1 MRIDVVIPFVDGSDP
16 IWRELY
22 KKEFNEDPIAKYRS
36 NSDLFKYNLR
46 SIAKNMPWINNLYI
60 IVMSDSQIPDWLN
73 KDTVKIIYHKDF
85 IPEEYLPTFNEC
97 TIELFQHKI
106 PGLSEYYLVGNDDYL
121 VTALMT
127 KDDFFTSEGTP
138 KITWVKGLNI
148 ENVTPWWSISSHSYQ
163 LFVKQNAGHMWV
175 PNHTYS
181 PHRKQSWEELW
192 TEYKETLEKSIT
204 KKADHVNFNQYAAQY
219 YWFAQGK
226 TAKGTIKGQSYPF
239 IKPFVI
245 CFIYEFLHN
254 KQQLMCLNDTRDEY
268 RMIAENTTTYA
279 EVMKLIESKFPEK
292 SKYEY

>member
-22 KKEFNEDPIAKYRS
+22 KKEFNEDPITKYRS

-73 KDTVKIIYHKDF
+73 RETVKIIYHKDF
-85 IPEEYLPTFNEC
+85 IPEKYLPTFNEC

-121 VTALMT
+121 VVSPLT
-127 KDDFFTSEGTP
+127 KDDFFTQDGTP

-148 ENVTPWWSISSHSYQ
+148 ENITPWWSISSHSYQ
-163 LFVKQNAGHMWV
+163 LFIKPNAGYMWV

-192 TEYKETLEKSIT
+192 TDYKTELENSIT
-204 KKADHVNFNQYAAQY
+204 KKADHINFNQYAAQY
-219 YWFAQGK
+219 YWFSQNK
-226 TAKGTIKGQSYPF
+226 TATGNIKGQSYPF
-239 IKPFVI
+239 ITPFVT
-245 CFIYEFLHN
+245 CFIYELLNN
-254 KQQLMCLNDTRDEY
+254 KQQLMCLNDTRDENHII
-268 RMIAENTTTYA
+268 RENTKVYKD
-279 EVMKLIESKFPEK
+279 VMKLIESKFPEK
-292 SKYEY
+292 SKYEC